1 MNINLFTQRFS
12 PLQNLKSINQR
23 NNNNYQSNPA
33 KENNLS
39 PLKAD
44 TVSFGAARFV
54 VKPHTIGDALE
65 DQFTLETPRL
75 LAIGKVYHAVSK
87 VIAEGSDGIFKISDN
102 IEHLVKDPK
111 TRVNKMIRSGDMKVH
126 DILRITGY
134 CKDPYNFDNL
144 LYWLNEMESCRY
156 VLDKVPMQMNKL
168 IKRGYIP
175 TEEENIIMSYL
186 SNPKDKELNKHILPY
201 FEEKGYYLPEVKKLL
216 ADLKQLDH
224 IPSHDEFYEEFGKVN
239 KKVPDLDIRLN
250 PDMITPAQIKKLP
263 EEYRYCISKPQGSGY
278 EDIQM
283 RFVRSYVKE
292 SSNQIPHEMI
302 ILFGENYRKSK
313 SRESHFVYSHLRKFK
328 ELGVKRFFDNDK
340 YDSLTSKAKNYV
352 ELIEEM
358 FHGKISRKEFLNG
371 KNKDFLGSK
380 KTIDISFN
388 ENDELLLDGY
398 FEGLLKEIGKP
409 YSKAISKTAKDKRK
423 PLKDALKAD
432 REKIKEIR
440 KGLKETVEAYNSGN
454 AFRYNEPTPK
464 GKRTKNKK
472 IDTEV

>member
-1 MNINLFTQRFS
+1 MNINFFTPRIT
-12 PLQNLKSINQR
+12 PLYNNQR
-23 NNNNYQSNPA
+23 NNIQNNAFQTKPIV
-33 KENNLS
+33 NNLA

-44 TVSFGAARFV
+44 TVSFGAAKFV
-54 VKPHTIGDALE
+54 VKPRTFEDAVE
-65 DQFTLETPRL
+65 DQFILESPRL

-87 VIAEGSDGIFKISDN
+87 VIAEGSDGVFKISDN

-111 TRVNKMIRSGDMKVH
+111 TRVKKMIRSGDMKVR

-144 LYWLNEMESCRY
+144 MYWLNEMESVRY
-156 VLDKVPMQMNKL
+156 VLDKVPMEMNKL

-175 TEEENIIMSYL
+175 TEEENIIMSYI
-186 SNPKDKELNKHILPY
+186 SNPKNKELNKHIIPY
-201 FEEKGYYLPEVKKLL
+201 FEEKGYFSDEIKKLL
-216 ADLKQLDH
+216 QDLQQLDH

-292 SSNQIPHEMI
+292 KENQIPHEMI
-302 ILFGENYRKSK
+302 ILFGENYHKSK

-328 ELGVKRFFDNDK
+328 ELGVRKFFDNEK
-340 YDSLTSKAKNYV
+340 YDKETSKAKNYI

-358 FHGKISRKEFLNG
+358 FRGKISKKEFING
-371 KNKDFLGSK
+371 KNKDYLGEK
-380 KTIDISFN
+380 KEAKIFFTED
-388 ENDELLLDGY
+388 DEQLLNGY
-398 FEGLLKEIGKP
+398 IEGLIKEIGKP
-409 YSKAISKTAKDKRK
+409 YNKAISKTAKSKRK
-423 PLKDALKAD
+423 PLRDALKAD
-432 REKIKEIR
+432 REIIR
-440 KGLKETVEAYNSGN
+440 NDIQENLKATIEAYNSGKV
-454 AFRYNEPTPK
+454 YEYTSPK
-464 GKRTKNKK
+464 TKAKRTKKK
-472 IDTEV
+472 TEQ